1 MEMEIILPIHLT
13 NGIIKP
19 YNKEMYDN
27 VMKMYDDSD
36 VLLGFHKFYNKRS
49 LKQNAYYWG
58 FMMPHMVN
66 FYKEC
71 YGEPISR
78 DEIHAYNTKQI
89 LGEDFM
95 VKEVFSVPII
105 TKTSRKPSK
114 LNTKDFGNFITEVQA
129 LWAEK
134 GLYIPDSTDYY
145 AKDASN

>member
-1 MEMEIILPIHLT
+1 M
-13 NGIIKP
+13 
-19 YNKEMYDN
+19 
-27 VMKMYDDSD
+27 
-36 VLLGFHKFYNKRS
+36 GFHKFYNKRS

-105 TKTSRKPSK
+105 TKTSKKPSK
-114 LNTKDFGNFITEVQA
+114 LNTKDFGSKFDMYAINGWCDFELNIKNF
-129 LWAEK
+129 
-134 GLYIPDSTDYY
+134 YHCH
-145 AKDASN
+145 